1 MESNQTFLGYEY
13 DGQGFHKEAVR
24 LQVSHYRIEEL
35 AAFLVKNQSDKVVTD
50 LSDSFVLDT
59 FGMFVNKCHD
69 QEFLREL
76 LKILVPL
83 QQVIFEDDFAETE
96 EEGGKSK

>member
-13 DGQGFHKEAVR
+13 DGQGFHREAVR
-24 LQVSHYRIEEL
+24 LHGIEEL
-35 AAFLVKNQSDKVVTD
+35 AAFLVKNQSDKVVTE

-69 QEFLREL
+69 QKLLQEL

-83 QQVIFEDDFAETE
+83 QQVIFEDDFTKQKE
-96 EEGGKSK
+96 EET

>member
-24 LQVSHYRIEEL
+24 LQGIEEL

-69 QEFLREL
+69 QNFLRKL

-96 EEGGKSK
+96 EGEKSK